1 MIKLNTKLAA
11 VAGLSAALLTGC
23 GGGGGGGG
31 SAGNGS
37 GGGGGTQTI
46 DSASVVGFL
55 KQLFSNGENSDPI
68 DINSLTLAAD
78 DTADFTPI
86 I

>member
-31 SAGNGS
+31 GSAGNGS
-37 GGGGGTQTI
+37 GGGTQTI

-55 KQLFSNGENSDPI
+55 QQLSSNGENSDPI